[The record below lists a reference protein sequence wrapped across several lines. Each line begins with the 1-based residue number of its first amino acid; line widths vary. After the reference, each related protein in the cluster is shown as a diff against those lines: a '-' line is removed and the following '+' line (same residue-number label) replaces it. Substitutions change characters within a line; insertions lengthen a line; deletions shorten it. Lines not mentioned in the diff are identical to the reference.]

1 MQLRTGLELN
11 IEGRNLA
18 WALDYPGCFSYGVDH
33 QEALIRLPQAFVA
46 YQKWVGLKA
55 GDQSWLKDVQNL
67 DIHLEETFTVYAINE
82 NYEVVD
88 QGYDVNAWF
97 LNDWKP
103 LTEEDVQ
110 YGLSILAWSRQDLLA
125 LMEGIPNELRE
136 RKFEGERWNIMGIVN
151 HIGGAEW
158 WYLDRLGLTTLTRA
172 DLPKDPFERLEI
184 VRVQLNKILPDLK
197 GKEMVCGKEGEM
209 WSSRKLLRRAIWHEK
224 DHIHHIYKLISLEK

>member
-18 WALDYPGCFSYGVDH
+18 WALDHPGCFAYGDDH

-46 YQKWVGLKA
+46 YQKWVELKA

-103 LTEEDVQ
+103 LTEEDIQ
-110 YGLSILAWSRQDLLA
+110 HALSILAWSRQDLLA
-125 LMEGIPNELRE
+125 LLKDIPIELHE
-136 RKFEGERWNIMGIVN
+136 KKFEGERWTIMGIVN

-158 WYLDRLGLTTLTRA
+158 WYLDRLGLTTLTRT

-184 VRVQLNKILPDLK
+184 VREQLNQILPNLINE
-197 GKEMVCGKEGEM
+197 EMVRGKEGEM
-209 WSSRKLLRRAIWHEK
+209 WSARKLLRRAIWHEK
-224 DHIHHIYKLISLEK
+224 DHIHHIYKLIS